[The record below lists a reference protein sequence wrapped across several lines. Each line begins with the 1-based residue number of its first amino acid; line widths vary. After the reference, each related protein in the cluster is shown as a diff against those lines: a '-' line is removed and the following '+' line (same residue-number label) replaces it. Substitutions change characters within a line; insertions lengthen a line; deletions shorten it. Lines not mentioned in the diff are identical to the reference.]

1 MTFGR
6 LQHCTFITLVWVR
19 SLQERYNG
27 SLLYKS
33 FTCRFSRRMSFS
45 FPNHG
50 RVFGGTFVQPV
61 SSQRSIRPIQVV
73 GDSACCR
80 CTSLSWSHML
90 WNNISIFHIL
100 AYHSASK
107 QQLCTIKHFC
117 MQLLPTCYKI
127 CVNCLPNI
135 RKKLKIFSWT
145 WDDTSELCGY
155 FSRTEL

>member
-1 MTFGR
+1 MTNLSRIAAKAKNLHILLETACFCMNACLNVQVHVHVNTCTCTCTVHVCIAYVVTFGR

-80 CTSLSWSHML
+80 CTSLS
-90 WNNISIFHIL
+90 
-100 AYHSASK
+100 
-107 QQLCTIKHFC
+107 
-117 MQLLPTCYKI
+117 
-127 CVNCLPNI
+127 
-135 RKKLKIFSWT
+135 
-145 WDDTSELCGY
+145 
-155 FSRTEL
+155 